1 MAPPPADVSGVKVA
15 NGAELKY
22 GSVLDGQVLK
32 RVGNEII
39 GIGAEPIPPPVSPAL
54 FSEDFETGWLISD
67 IFTQIFSESFEIDWF
82 IIHLFNLVKGEDF
95 ESGWFISNLFN
106 SLFIENFEGVW

>member
-1 MAPPPADVSGVKVA
+1 MPPPDVSGIKVA
-15 NGAELKY
+15 DGSQLQY

-32 RVGNEII
+32 RVGNTII
-39 GIGAEPIPPPVSPAL
+39 GIGAEPIPPPISPAL
-54 FSEDFETGWLISD
+54 FSENFETEWIVID
-67 IFTQIFSESFEIDWF
+67 TFTQIFLE
-82 IIHLFNLVKGEDF
+82 NF